1 MESSSVSTRLPGH
14 SAMLVSLLQGVVLGV
29 LPSQTWFWVS
39 ASVPHL
45 SLSPPPSDG
54 YSLSLRFFANSTWR
68 LSPIFLISPKCHLH
82 NAMESSTFYQERQ
95 KKSEK
100 NGRDVYLRSTTGW
113 NLKDVI
119 RQLSSFDFLS
129 HGWFSL
135 VASFIHIFLPGSS
148 LITLGS
154 LLFYLF
160 CRPPLPPLNS
170 SSLVFL
176 FISFRALHFTQG
188 LSLHLGRPSIGVW
201 RHCFQ

>member
-14 SAMLVSLLQGVVLGV
+14 SAMLVSLLQGVALGV

-45 SLSPPPSDG
+45 SLSPPPPDG

-154 LLFYLF
+154 LLFSSIYFAGLLF
-160 CRPPLPPLNS
+160 LHSIHLPLF
-170 SSLVFL
+170 SSLFLSGL
-176 FISFRALHFTQG
+176 FISPKDSLFTWVA
-188 LSLHLGRPSIGVW
+188 HP
-201 RHCFQ
+201 